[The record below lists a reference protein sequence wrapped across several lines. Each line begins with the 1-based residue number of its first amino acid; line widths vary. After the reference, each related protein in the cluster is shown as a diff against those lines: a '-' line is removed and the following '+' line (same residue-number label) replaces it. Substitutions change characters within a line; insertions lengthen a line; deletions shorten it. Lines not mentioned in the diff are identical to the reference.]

1 MRGKWS
7 FWGFFAHA
15 GIIVGMMVVVFF
27 VIDRFN
33 PAMEFMTSEIS
44 KWVILLLAF
53 CAITNGF
60 YTAVLLFL
68 RERRRREKRSAR
80 NASPSRQS
88 SARR

>member
-1 MRGKWS
+1 MREKWS

-33 PAMEFMTSEIS
+33 PAMEFITSEIS
-44 KWVILLLAF
+44 KWVILLLALS
-53 CAITNGF
+53 AISNGF

-80 NASPSRQS
+80 YTAPPRQS
-88 SARR
+88 PERR